1 MHEEPLTMPVDPATR
16 RTTDD
21 LCSQQDEFC
30 SSLPLDRVDLRPDQ
44 PRRSMDPERL
54 SELAQSVAER
64 GVLQPIRVRPK
75 GDRFEVISGERRC
88 RAARRV
94 GIRAV
99 PAIVVRQDDQDSMVD
114 ALVENIHREDLKA
127 IDRSHALRRLRVTL
141 GLHSWEEV
149 GRRVGLSRMHV
160 HRLLNVTKLPADI
173 QDDLR
178 IADMSEKHVRAL
190 HLLRQHP
197 ELQHQLFDEMAE
209 QELGGD
215 AAIAAAQALLYG
227 EAGDDEAASA
237 TLARNVDGLLS
248 TLGDAD
254 TRTLRVHRS
263 RLRQLVK
270 RVGEVL
276 RDLDEGDA
284 AVRTRRREMSGM
296 YAADGR
302 DRTVLRRLGDGR
314 PCHADDDSR
323 RRDASPRGP
332 HRGRRDQRS

>member
-1 MHEEPLTMPVDPATR
+1 
-16 RTTDD
+16 
-21 LCSQQDEFC
+21 
-30 SSLPLDRVDLRPDQ
+30 
-44 PRRSMDPERL
+44 
-54 SELAQSVAER
+54 VAER
-64 GVLQPIRVRPK
+64 GGLQPIRVRLK

-94 GIRAV
+94 GIRVV
-99 PAIVVRQDDQDSMVD
+99 PAIVVRQDDEDSLVD

-127 IDRSHALRRLRVTL
+127 VDRSRALRRLRVTL

-149 GRRVGLSRMHV
+149 GRRVGLSRMHA

-190 HLLRQHP
+190 HSLCQHP
-197 ELQHQLFDEMAE
+197 ELLYQLFDEVAE

-215 AAIAAAQALLYG
+215 AAIAATQALLYG
-227 EAGDDEAASA
+227 EAHDDEAGSA

-248 TLGDAD
+248 TLNDAN

-263 RLRQLVK
+263 RLRQLAK

-284 AVRTRRREMSGM
+284 AVRTRRR
-296 YAADGR
+296 APNA
-302 DRTVLRRLGDGR
+302 V
-314 PCHADDDSR
+314 
-323 RRDASPRGP
+323 
-332 HRGRRDQRS
+332 